1 MRKTRFIALLAML
14 LMLGGNA
21 VADNVVTTNNV
32 TLKPGGTGE
41 LIVSLESDATFSV
54 YAYDFRLY
62 LPEGI
67 EVDKKPS
74 GAYVY
79 ELKERNA
86 DHSSNVMET
95 SDGAIQF
102 GVSSPTLALTGNTGE
117 VLGITLKAATTLSE
131 GVYEASIKTI
141 TYANKE
147 AETVHPADIT
157 FNIVV
162 ANNVVELDENSPSV
176 PEATNEAVD
185 IKVMRT
191 LKAGEWST
199 ICLPFDMT
207 EEQTKAAFGDDVVL
221 KEFTD
226 YVVEYDADDKVTGI
240 TVNFEDVDLTE
251 GFYGNY
257 PYLIKVS
264 SDIDEF
270 TVNATVDPVEDD
282 CYTEYDNDRTGKN
295 RKVFGTFRGTY
306 HAETTVPNK
315 CLFLSGN
322 KFWYST
328 GLTKMKAFR
337 AYFDFVDVLAEIDNA
352 NARISMSFDD
362 ETTGIKYN
370 VNDNENDNYYDL
382 QGRRVEHPKKGLYIK
397 NNKKVVVK

>member
-1 MRKTRFIALLAML
+1 MPF
-14 LMLGGNA
+14 
-21 VADNVVTTNNV
+21 NV
-32 TLKPGGTGE
+32 TIGSSAG
-41 LIVSLESDATFSV
+41 
-54 YAYDFRLY
+54 
-62 LPEGI
+62 
-67 EVDKKPS
+67 VD
-74 GAYVY
+74 
-79 ELKERNA
+79 
-86 DHSSNVMET
+86 
-95 SDGAIQF
+95 
-102 GVSSPTLALTGNTGE
+102 
-117 VLGITLKAATTLSE
+117 
-131 GVYEASIKTI
+131 
-141 TYANKE
+141 
-147 AETVHPADIT
+147 
-157 FNIVV
+157 VV
-162 ANNVVELDENSPSV
+162 LDETNTVV
-176 PEATNEAVD
+176 PEATAGDVTILVKRT
-185 IKVMRT
+185 IK
-191 LKAGEWST
+191 ANEWST

-226 YVVEYDADDKVTGI
+226 YEVEYDADDKVTGI

-282 CYTEYDNDRTGKN
+282 CYTEYDNGRTGKN